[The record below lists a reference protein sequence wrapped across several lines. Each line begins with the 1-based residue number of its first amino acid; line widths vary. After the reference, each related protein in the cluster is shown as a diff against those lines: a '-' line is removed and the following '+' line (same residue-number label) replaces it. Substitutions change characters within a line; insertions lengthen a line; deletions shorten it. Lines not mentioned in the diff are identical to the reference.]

1 MHLWNVNVILLKQ
14 SKIKKGHNMEAYI
27 QVNALN
33 LTINGLISADF
44 ALGAGIAKEFTKRG
58 VKKELLRRY
67 GIYADSSVWV
77 GKALETHATDWN
89 WEYNLVTKE
98 HYWGKPNYV
107 TLEMCLKN
115 LRDVYVNHNE
125 HLAPKLAMPWLG
137 CGLDKLERWKVEV
150 LIKDVFKNCE
160 RTASNKL
167 FDD

>member
-1 MHLWNVNVILLKQ
+1 MTF
-14 SKIKKGHNMEAYI
+14 KIEHRDLFSVPKDYSLVHC
-27 QVNALN
+27 
-33 LTINGLISADF
+33 ISADF
-44 ALGAGIAKEFTKRG
+44 VLGAGIAKEFNKRG
-58 VKKELLRRY
+58 VKNELLRRY
-67 GIYADSSVWV
+67 GDYANSSVWI

-89 WEYNLVTKE
+89 WEYNLVTKG

-150 LIKDVFKNCE
+150 LIKDVFKNCDVE
-160 RTASNKL
+160 IL
-167 FDD
+167 ICDWG

>member
-1 MHLWNVNVILLKQ
+1 MVF
-14 SKIKKGHNMEAYI
+14 KIEHRDLFSVPKDYSLVHC
-27 QVNALN
+27 
-33 LTINGLISADF
+33 ISADF

-58 VKKELLRRY
+58 VKNELLRRY

-125 HLAPKLAMPWLG
+125 QLVPKLAMPWLG

-150 LIKDVFKNCE
+150 LIKDVFKNCDVE
-160 RTASNKL
+160 IL
-167 FDD
+167 ICDWG

>member
-1 MHLWNVNVILLKQ
+1 MVF
-14 SKIKKGHNMEAYI
+14 KIEHRDLFSVPKDYSLVHC
-27 QVNALN
+27 
-33 LTINGLISADF
+33 ISADF

-58 VKKELLRRY
+58 VKNELLRRY

-150 LIKDVFKNCE
+150 LIKDVFKDCDVE
-160 RTASNKL
+160 ILICDWS
-167 FDD
+167 

>member
-1 MHLWNVNVILLKQ
+1 MIF
-14 SKIKKGHNMEAYI
+14 KIEHRDLFSVPKDYSLVHC
-27 QVNALN
+27 
-33 LTINGLISADF
+33 ISADF
-44 ALGAGIAKEFTKRG
+44 ALGAGIAKEFNKRG

-67 GIYADSSVWV
+67 GVYADSSVWV
-77 GKALETHATDWN
+77 GKALDTHATDWN

-150 LIKDVFKNCE
+150 LIKDVFKNCDVE
-160 RTASNKL
+160 IL
-167 FDD
+167 ICDWG

>member
-1 MHLWNVNVILLKQ
+1 MVF
-14 SKIKKGHNMEAYI
+14 KIEHRDLFSVPKDYSLVHC
-27 QVNALN
+27 
-33 LTINGLISADF
+33 ISADF

-58 VKKELLRRY
+58 VKRELLRRY

-77 GKALETHATDWN
+77 GKTLETHATDWN

-150 LIKDVFKNCE
+150 LIKDVFKNCDVE
-160 RTASNKL
+160 IL
-167 FDD
+167 ICDWG

>member
-1 MHLWNVNVILLKQ
+1 MVF
-14 SKIKKGHNMEAYI
+14 KIEHRDLFSVPKEYSLVHC
-27 QVNALN
+27 
-33 LTINGLISADF
+33 ISADF

-125 HLAPKLAMPWLG
+125 HLAPKLAMSWLG

-150 LIKDVFKNCE
+150 LIKDVFKNCDVE
-160 RTASNKL
+160 ILICDWS
-167 FDD
+167 

>member
-1 MHLWNVNVILLKQ
+1 MVF
-14 SKIKKGHNMEAYI
+14 KIEHRDLFSVPKDYSLVHC
-27 QVNALN
+27 
-33 LTINGLISADF
+33 ISADF

-58 VKKELLRRY
+58 VKNELLRRY

-150 LIKDVFKNCE
+150 LIKEVFKNCDVE
-160 RTASNKL
+160 RVIC
-167 FDD
+167 DWG

>member
-1 MHLWNVNVILLKQ
+1 MVF
-14 SKIKKGHNMEAYI
+14 KIEHRDLFSVPKDYSLVHC
-27 QVNALN
+27 
-33 LTINGLISADF
+33 ISADF

-58 VKKELLRRY
+58 VKNELLRRY

-150 LIKDVFKNCE
+150 LIKDVFKNCDVE
-160 RTASNKL
+160 ILICDWS
-167 FDD
+167 

>member
-1 MHLWNVNVILLKQ
+1 MMILMVF
-14 SKIKKGHNMEAYI
+14 KIEHRYLFSVPKDYSLVHC
-27 QVNALN
+27 
-33 LTINGLISADF
+33 ISADF

-150 LIKDVFKNCE
+150 LIKDVFKNCDVE
-160 RTASNKL
+160 IL
-167 FDD
+167 ICDWG